1 MYLEPDDFQILT
13 AAAATVVGS
22 IAGSIYLAYRLG
34 RRPNSAAE
42 QATQV
47 TLGAHEWH
55 IESLEDRVA
64 ELTTQRDTAM
74 RIARDRG
81 KSINTLNDKVAAMS
95 EEVAFYTHE
104 IAERDAARERVRGVQ
119 RIRDAK
125 RR

>member
-1 MYLEPDDFQILT
+1 MNLEPDDFQILT
-13 AAAATVVGS
+13 AAAVTVVGS
-22 IAGSIYLAYRLG
+22 IAGSICLAYRLG

-81 KSINTLNDKVAAMS
+81 KTICKLADQVAAMS

-119 RIRDAK
+119 RVRDAK